1 MKACPY
7 CAEMIQDSARKCR
20 FCGEMLPGQSAPSQP
35 QRRTAS
41 GPACPKCGSRDLRN
55 GPWPWYLGTIGAI
68 LVRAV
73 VCNQCEHHFD
83 ARKPEADLAR
93 RKRNLA
99 IAINGIGALGIATII
114 GALVVFAMFVMR
126 R

>member
-20 FCGEMLPGQSAPSQP
+20 FCGEMLPGHGAPNQP
-35 QRRTAS
+35 LRRAGS
-41 GPACPKCGSRDLRN
+41 GPACPKCGGHDLRN

-73 VCNQCEHHFD
+73 VCNECEHHFD
-83 ARKPEADLAR
+83 ARKPEADLSK

-99 IAINGIGALGIATII
+99 ILINGIGAAGILTVI
-114 GALVVFAMFVMR
+114 GCLVGLIMALD
-126 R
+126 

>member
-1 MKACPY
+1 
-7 CAEMIQDSARKCR
+7 MIQDSARKCR
-20 FCGEMLPGQSAPSQP
+20 FCGEVLPGHAAPDQP
-35 QRRTAS
+35 PRRAGS
-41 GPACPKCGSRDLRN
+41 GPACPRCGSRDLRN

-99 IAINGIGALGIATII
+99 IAINGAGALGILAII
-114 GALVVFAMFVMR
+114 GAMVVLVMVVMK
-126 R
+126 

>member
-20 FCGEMLPGQSAPSQP
+20 FCGEMMPGEAASNRPE
-35 QRRTAS
+35 RRGGS

-55 GPWPWYLGTIGAI
+55 GPWPWYLGTIGAV

-73 VCNQCEHHFD
+73 VCNECEHHFD

-99 IAINGIGALGIATII
+99 ILINGVGALGILAII
-114 GALVVFAMFVMR
+114 GALTVFVIVVMKR
-126 R
+126 

>member
-20 FCGEMLPGQSAPSQP
+20 FCGEMLPGATAPHAP
-35 QRRTAS
+35 PRRSRS
-41 GPACPKCGSRDLRN
+41 GPACPRCGSHDLRN

-73 VCNQCEHHFD
+73 VCNECEHHFD
-83 ARKPEADLAR
+83 ARKPQADLGR

-99 IAINGIGALGIATII
+99 ILINGVGALGILAII
-114 GALVVFAMFVMR
+114 GALVVFVMFVMR
-126 R
+126 T